1 MKKIIVIL
9 ICLLSVVAQAQTR
22 YVGYSTTDDI
32 DVRGAAFG
40 VAGTYTIGALLTPQQ
55 LAPYEGCRVLGMR
68 VASAMNL
75 GRTRMFLYSVADG
88 VMTSVVEQRQRLY
101 EDWNQVL
108 FNGDGYLIQGTE
120 SLFFGFDYTE
130 TEEMVS
136 AEEGG
141 ICGVSKDVDG
151 GFYLY
156 QNQRF
161 YQVSNVGCLC
171 IQLIVDVSSLPTHDL
186 DMTYFETGFKY
197 KKPGETIEA
206 LASFT
211 NVGLEAVNGF
221 QLGYQLDDRQPVY
234 CTVTDSLL
242 REGRT
247 DSWLFDCEL
256 PADYPIGMHKLSVFV
271 SQVNGEPLAARSK
284 NDTLTTTFAV
294 YEQSMQREKVYF
306 EVYTDQTSPYVPYL
320 DEAVKLLTGQMDGLM
335 AVVNVHCPGT
345 PLAIAEA
352 GYLHELYAYDWPT
365 FTVNRS
371 YFPGEAHV
379 AYDMNDYLPT
389 IGADM
394 SAAIIGE
401 MVMQDYYNPA
411 FAGLQLQADYDAAT
425 RQLSVQA
432 TGQLLPEAWAI
443 YGDLALTLMLVEND
457 VKSRQMVYN
466 PRTQRSSYNENYL
479 HQHVLRGYLTAPT
492 GDAITGSGADYATLH
507 TITVPEAWNADKLTI
522 VALLTKKADV
532 ITDANMRD
540 YDVINAQSLSL
551 ADIMQGNDIVLP
563 ESGAGKSP
571 AFFTLDG
578 KRTDNPRH
586 GIYLQRLPDGSVR
599 KVSVK

>member
-1 MKKIIVIL
+1 
-9 ICLLSVVAQAQTR
+9 
-22 YVGYSTTDDI
+22 
-32 DVRGAAFG
+32 
-40 VAGTYTIGALLTPQQ
+40 
-55 LAPYEGCRVLGMR
+55 
-68 VASAMNL
+68 
-75 GRTRMFLYSVADG
+75 
-88 VMTSVVEQRQRLY
+88 
-101 EDWNQVL
+101 
-108 FNGDGYLIQGTE
+108 
-120 SLFFGFDYTE
+120 
-130 TEEMVS
+130 
-136 AEEGG
+136 
-141 ICGVSKDVDG
+141 
-151 GFYLY
+151 
-156 QNQRF
+156 
-161 YQVSNVGCLC
+161 
-171 IQLIVDVSSLPTHDL
+171 
-186 DMTYFETGFKY
+186 
-197 KKPGETIEA
+197 
-206 LASFT
+206 
-211 NVGLEAVNGF
+211 
-221 QLGYQLDDRQPVY
+221 
-234 CTVTDSLL
+234 
-242 REGRT
+242 
-247 DSWLFDCEL
+247 
-256 PADYPIGMHKLSVFV
+256 
-271 SQVNGEPLAARSK
+271 
-284 NDTLTTTFAV
+284 
-294 YEQSMQREKVYF
+294 MQREKVYF

-352 GYLHELYAYDWPT
+352 GYLHELYAYDRPT

-479 HQHVLRGYLTAPT
+479 HQHVLRGYLTAPV

-507 TITVPEAWNADKLTI
+507 TITVPEAWNADKLAI

-551 ADIMQGNDIVLP
+551 ADIMQGNDIVSP